1 MNLTIVTSFYNGY
14 ERFIPRWID
23 SINNLTIKPTAIV
36 VIASGPH
43 NLKTI
48 STSIPLKFIQL
59 SKHISMGHAR
69 NIAVKNAKTE
79 WVMYLDTDDLIL
91 PNAIENLEKYINKT
105 DVICGGLK
113 YEGKRG
119 NKSKIFTNASRE
131 NILKGDCCC
140 CSHAV
145 FKKKFWEQT
154 PYKED
159 NEFCDGLLWV
169 GFALLGAEFLA
180 TEELIT
186 VYKTHRA
193 SHSFLANKEDLLKA
207 RERKAKYGTTGKYK
221 N

>member
-91 PNAIENLEKYINKT
+91 PNAI
-105 DVICGGLK
+105 
-113 YEGKRG
+113 
-119 NKSKIFTNASRE
+119 
-131 NILKGDCCC
+131 
-140 CSHAV
+140 
-145 FKKKFWEQT
+145 
-154 PYKED
+154 
-159 NEFCDGLLWV
+159 
-169 GFALLGAEFLA
+169 
-180 TEELIT
+180 
-186 VYKTHRA
+186 
-193 SHSFLANKEDLLKA
+193 
-207 RERKAKYGTTGKYK
+207 
-221 N
+221 